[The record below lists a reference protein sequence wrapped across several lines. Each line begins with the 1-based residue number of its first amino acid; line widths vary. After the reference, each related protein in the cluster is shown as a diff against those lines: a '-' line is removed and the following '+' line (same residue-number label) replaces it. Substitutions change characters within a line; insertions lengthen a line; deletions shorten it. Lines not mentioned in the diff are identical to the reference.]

1 MSKLF
6 KLLLNYPRTII
17 ACSIFTTLLFLWQ
30 IPDLQLDPSV
40 KAMIAK
46 DNPVIVNMDMIDSLF
61 TGSEIVIVGI
71 KSDSLL
77 SKHTLTKFEAL
88 HDSLENI
95 EQFIQ
100 VFSLYNA
107 RDIISTEDGFVV
119 ENFLEEYPTTAE
131 EIKELKV
138 KLREN
143 DLVYGNM
150 VTEDFRGMAFICQLS
165 SSFDYDE
172 YVLKNQIIK
181 LKEQFEGPEEFYYSG
196 MPVIRAAISKNM
208 QTDMKTLMPYGIFLM
223 IILLSLSFRSWLGV
237 FMPLSV
243 VIISVIWTFGMMSLL
258 GIKLV
263 FVGVII
269 PIMLIA
275 IANDYGIHL
284 IAHYYEYTKLNSE
297 LSKAEIIRKTLRKL
311 RTPIFIAGLTTIIG
325 FLSLMGHVLPRI
337 KELGWLVS
345 FGILVAFVMSLLF
358 IPAALLV
365 ANRPKFLSQEHSL
378 DKMNRFLHGWGKIFI
393 NFRRPFLLITAAVL
407 IFVGLG
413 IQRIVVDTDPDHYY
427 DEDNPIRINNN
438 AITEMFG
445 GATQISIRVNGDIK
459 EPEILRKIDQVATHL
474 EKNPLVSRT
483 VSIVDQIKKMHCAFH
498 GGKKEFEVIP
508 NNRQLIAQ
516 YLFLYSLT
524 GDESDF
530 DQFIDDIDYPENA
543 HLIVRLKNI
552 KTSQIVEM
560 VEDTEDYIRANLF
573 GVPITLTGAAALI
586 GELAKMIVRGQM
598 ISLSVSLVV
607 IFIIMTLIFRSF
619 VGGLLSIIPLGTAII
634 LVFGLMGYLNIEL
647 NIATAM
653 LTSIMIG
660 VGVDYTVHFLWH
672 LREHIRSGQEMEEAI
687 YTTLRISGKGIVFN
701 ALSVIIGFTVL
712 TLSVFLPVYFFGFL
726 ITLSISMCLFGS
738 LALLP
743 AIVSWINPKFLHR

>member
-1 MSKLF
+1 MSRLF

-17 ACSIFTTLLFLWQ
+17 GGSIFVTLLFLWQ
-30 IPDLQLDPSV
+30 IPALELDPSM

-46 DNPVIVNMDMIDSLF
+46 DHPVRVNMDMIDSLF
-61 TGSEIVIVGI
+61 TGSEIVIVGV

-119 ENFLEEYPTTAE
+119 EDFLEEYPTTAE
-131 EIKELKV
+131 EIKELKA
-138 KLREN
+138 KLIGN

-150 VTEDFRGMAFICQLS
+150 VTEDFCGMAFICQLS

-172 YVLKNQIIK
+172 YVLRDQIIK
-181 LKEQFEGPEEFYYSG
+181 LKEHFEGPEEFYYSG

-208 QTDMKTLMPYGIFLM
+208 QIDMKTFMPYGIFLM

-263 FVGVII
+263 FIGVII
-269 PIMLIA
+269 PVMLIA
-275 IANDYGIHL
+275 IANDYGIHI
-284 IAHYYEYTKLNSE
+284 IAHYYEYTKSDPEIL
-297 LSKAEIIRKTLRKL
+297 KAEIIRKTLRKL
-311 RTPIFIAGLTTIIG
+311 RAPIFIAGLTTIIG

-378 DKMNRFLHGWGKIFI
+378 DKMNRFLHGWGKFFI
-393 NFRRPFLLITAAVL
+393 NFRKPFLLIMAAVL

-427 DEDNPIRINNN
+427 NEDNPIRINNN

-445 GATQISIRVNGDIK
+445 GATQISIQVNGDIK
-459 EPEILRKIDQVATHL
+459 EPETLRKIDQVASHL

-483 VSIVDQIKKMHCAFH
+483 ASIVDQIKKMHCAFH

-508 NNRQLIAQ
+508 DNRQLIAQ

-543 HLIVRLKNI
+543 HLIVRLKKI
-552 KTSQIVEM
+552 KTSQIVKM

-598 ISLSVSLVV
+598 VSLSVSLVI
-607 IFIIMTLIFRSF
+607 IFIIMTFIFRSF

-647 NIATAM
+647 NMATAM

-672 LREHIRSGQEMEEAI
+672 LREHIRSGQKLEEAI

-726 ITLSISMCLFGS
+726 IMLSISMCLFGS

>member
-6 KLLLNYPRTII
+6 KFLLNYPRTIVGG
-17 ACSIFTTLLFLWQ
+17 SIFITLLFLWQ
-30 IPDLQLDPSV
+30 IPSLELDPSI

-46 DNPVIVNMDMIDSLF
+46 DHPVRVNMDMIDSLF
-61 TGSEIVIVGI
+61 TGSEIVIVGVI
-71 KSDSLL
+71 SDSLL
-77 SKHTLTKFEAL
+77 TKHTLTKFEAL
-88 HDSLENI
+88 QDSLENI

-107 RDIISTEDGFVV
+107 RNIISTEDGFEV
-119 ENFLEEYPTTAE
+119 ENFLEEYPATME
-131 EIKELKV
+131 DVEELKV
-138 KLREN
+138 RLRGN
-143 DLVYGNM
+143 DLIYGNM
-150 VTEDFRGMAFICQLS
+150 VTEDFLGMAFICQLS

-172 YVLKNQIIK
+172 YVLRDQIIK
-181 LKEQFEGPEEFYYSG
+181 LKEQFEEPEEFYYSG

-208 QTDMKTLMPYGIFLM
+208 QTDMKTFMPYGIFLM

-263 FVGVII
+263 FIGVII
-269 PIMLIA
+269 PVMLIA
-275 IANDYGIHL
+275 IANDYGIHI
-284 IAHYYEYTKLNSE
+284 IAHYYEYTKSDPEILKE
-297 LSKAEIIRKTLRKL
+297 EIIRKTLSKL
-311 RTPIFIAGLTTIIG
+311 RSPIFIAGLTTIIG

-365 ANRPKFLSQEHSL
+365 ANRPKFLSREHSL
-378 DKMNRFLHGWGKIFI
+378 DKMNRFLHGWGRFFI
-393 NFRRPFLLITAAVL
+393 NFRKPFLLIIAAVL
-407 IFVGLG
+407 IFVGIG

-483 VSIVDQIKKMHCAFH
+483 VSIVDQIKKMHSAFH
-498 GGKKEFEVIP
+498 GGRSEYEVIP
-508 NNRQLIAQ
+508 DNRQLIAQ

-530 DQFIDDIDYPENA
+530 YQFIDDIDYPENA

-743 AIVSWINPKFLHR
+743 AIVSWMNPEFLHR